1 MRISFHV
8 NGKAY
13 ELNVEPDCRLID
25 ILREELGLTGTKES
39 CGEGECGSCTVI
51 VDGKAVCSCLVLAP
65 QIRGKAIYTVESLE
79 EDGQLSELQRAF
91 IRNGAVQCGYCTPG
105 MLMSAKALLMSNPN
119 PTEEEIRI
127 AISGNLCRC
136 TGYSQIVK
144 AVGETA
150 GTLSSTEREVARFAS
165 KGEAHE

>member
-51 VDGKAVCSCLVLAP
+51 VGGKAVCSCLVLAP

-79 EDGQLSELQRAF
+79 KDGQLSELQRAF

-105 MLMSAKALLMSNPN
+105 MLMSAKALLMNNPK

-150 GTLSSTEREVARFAS
+150 GTLSSTEREERFAS